1 VRAESDI
8 VSVCSSQ
15 RLADRAKATKFAR
28 RDLRNEVNED
38 SRAYHRQ
45 AGNGR

>member
-1 VRAESDI
+1 MRAESDI
-8 VSVCSSQ
+8 VSVCPSQ

-28 RDLRNEVNED
+28 RDVRNEVKED
-38 SRAYHRQ
+38 SCAYHRQ